1 MELTWYGLSCFRIT
15 DRGVA
20 TIVTDPYDAKLGLP
34 ALKLKGEVVTI
45 SHDATGHNYVKGV
58 SGTQHILNGPGEY
71 EIGGVFINGIASP
84 RKSVDDTKNT
94 MFVFEYEDIS
104 VAHLGDL
111 DRVLTQNQIDA
122 LGQVNV
128 LLVPVGGGNT
138 LTAAQASELVSMIE
152 PNIVVPMHFAQKG
165 LKLDL
170 SEVDRFLKEMGVS
183 DVEEESSLRV
193 TRSGLPEEGTQVVV
207 LQPKN

>member
-20 TIVTDPYDAKLGLP
+20 TIVTDPYDTKLGLP

-128 LLVPVGGGNT
+128 LLIPVGGGNT

-165 LKLDL
+165 FKLDL

>member
-128 LLVPVGGGNT
+128 LLIPVGGGNT